1 MAVSTVSVRDR
12 DSSNFSNVTVLRPVK
27 VMQRKIDLLL
37 EPGALSD
44 GEITRLLDPIGFHEP
59 NVALERL
66 RVASADPDRRH
77 AMVQCLPMLLAAFE
91 ESAAPDAS
99 VLHLERLLQTVDD
112 PLCLLQFLA
121 DNPRAVEILLK
132 LFVNSRY
139 LTEIL
144 IRNEEYLDRLTNYG
158 RVAEF
163 KSREEFFADAL
174 AAAEACSSYTER
186 LDALRRCQQWEQIR
200 LAACDS
206 FGLLDLK
213 SVTLQLS
220 LMADALVQATL
231 HIVATE
237 LSTDI
242 DSFVVLAFG
251 KLGGEELNYSSDID
265 LVFLTDENAERF
277 WELSQKLIRAI
288 MDTTSEGFLYR
299 VDMRLRPWG
308 QSGPLVSTTEAYES
322 YLARSAAHWEKQALL
337 KARPIA
343 GNLALGR
350 KFLKSIE
357 PLIFETSPDELR
369 QNVVAMKGKI
379 ESALQQRGREYG
391 EVKSGQ
397 GSIRD
402 IEFLTQ
408 FLQLLHGKAAPHV
421 RSRNTLDG
429 LVRLADFECI
439 LPGEYRQL
447 TTAYIFLRRIE
458 HALQLLHH
466 QQEHAL
472 PTDERELTY
481 LARRLDFPD
490 AAALLDA
497 YDRHSLE
504 VRTIYDLYL
513 SDLPTEAEPT
523 ALSDGQTELPHVLR
537 MDAAYGDAFSA
548 DDLSQHSE
556 LLSKLSDSDPV
567 AIDPQPGRNG
577 AVILTVVGYD
587 QPGNLAIICGLLFA
601 YGFDIVSG
609 QAFSS
614 LAENETENV
623 SGQPSAPFFIDTFE
637 LKSAAASG
645 GEVWKEYSRELQE
658 LAALTRKGSVR
669 QAQGRLVRRV
679 ADAVQQSEVPQSAL
693 LPIELR
699 IDNELSDWS
708 TVLQIGAADTPGFLY
723 ELANSLTLL
732 GFSIQRVVLNTRD
745 HRAIDTFFVVGTDG
759 RKVTN
764 PEQQNQLRAAVVL
777 VQHFTHLL
785 PSSPGPRRALE
796 RFSGFLTQLF
806 DHEDW
811 GERLA
816 SIDRRDVLEPLA
828 KLLGVS
834 EFLWNDYLK
843 PQHDNLFPVLHDVE
857 GRGTRRTA
865 DDLEGDLSQQ
875 LFAIESFG
883 DKCRVLND
891 FKDRE
896 MFRVDMR
903 HIAGQ
908 LEDFNEFAEEL
919 SEVAES
925 VVRVASQICVDE
937 CRARWQSRGEPDLT
951 PCPFTIAGL
960 GKAGGRE
967 LGFASD
973 IELMFVYDGE
983 WRPKRGSA
991 SAVGDFYSDVVKR
1004 FVKAI
1009 QARRKGIFEV
1019 DLRLRPYGNA
1029 GPLAVSTSAFETYF
1043 SADGPAW
1050 PFERQALV
1058 KLRPIAG
1065 DRQLGEKLSILR
1077 DSIVYDSA
1085 SFDVA
1090 SMRAMRERQI
1100 QQHVKAGTWNAKLSE
1115 GGLVDCEYLVQGLQV
1130 TYGKVSPA
1138 VRTPNTLKAIRQ
1150 LAACGHLSD
1159 EEARGLSGS
1168 YEFLR
1173 RLIDALRMVRG
1184 DARDLTVPAVDTE
1197 EFEYLARRLSYGA
1210 NSRDLQR
1217 DIDDVASRVR
1227 ELQRLLEP
1235 TQS

>member
-1 MAVSTVSVRDR
+1 
-12 DSSNFSNVTVLRPVK
+12 
-27 VMQRKIDLLL
+27 MQRKIELLL
-37 EPGALSD
+37 EPGALSPD
-44 GEITRLLDPIGFHEP
+44 EIARLLEPIGFQEP
-59 NVALERL
+59 DVALNRL
-66 RVASADPDRRH
+66 RAAAGPADRRQT
-77 AMVQCLPMLLAAFE
+77 MTKCLPMLLAAFE

-112 PLCLLQFLA
+112 PLRLLQFLA

-132 LFVNSRY
+132 LFVSSRY

-144 IRNEEYLDRLTNYG
+144 IRNVEYLDRLTNYG

-163 KSREEFFADAL
+163 KSREEFFADAFS
-174 AAAEACSSYTER
+174 AVDHCSTYADR
-186 LDALRRCQQWEQIR
+186 LDALRRCQQWEQLR

-206 FGLLDLK
+206 FGLFDLK

-220 LMADALVQATL
+220 LMADALVQAAL
-231 HIVATE
+231 HVVASE
-237 LSTDI
+237 LEADT

-265 LVFLTDENAERF
+265 LVFLAEESAERF
-277 WELSQKLIRAI
+277 WELGQKLIRAI

-308 QSGPLVSTTEAYES
+308 QSGPLVSTTDTYQS
-322 YLARSAAHWEKQALL
+322 YLARNAAHWEKQALV

-343 GNLALGR
+343 GNLELGR
-350 KFLKSIE
+350 RFLKSVE
-357 PLIFETSPDELR
+357 SLIFETTPDELR

-379 ESALQQRGREYG
+379 ESGLRKRGREYG

-466 QQEHAL
+466 QQEHRL

-490 AAALLDA
+490 ASALLDA
-497 YDRHSLE
+497 YDRHSSE

-513 SDLPTEAEPT
+513 SDQPANDPSNSLDYEQSEPSH
-523 ALSDGQTELPHVLR
+523 AQR
-537 MDAAYGDAFSA
+537 MDATYREMFSREQIE
-548 DDLSQHSE
+548 QHAE
-556 LLSKLSDSDPV
+556 LLSKLTDSEPV
-567 AIDPQPGRNG
+567 AIDPQPGKDG
-577 AVILTVVGYD
+577 TVRLLVAGFD
-587 QPGNLAIICGLLFA
+587 QPGELAVICGLLFV

-609 QAFSS
+609 EAFSS
-614 LAENETENV
+614 QTAEAVDRAPGQAV
-623 SGQPSAPFFIDTFE
+623 SPFFVDVFE
-637 LKSAAASG
+637 LKSPAESTDD
-645 GEVWKEYSRELQE
+645 VWQEYSHELKQ
-658 LAALTRKGSVR
+658 LASLTRNGNVR
-669 QAQGRLVRRV
+669 QAQGQLVRRV
-679 ADAVQQSEVPQSAL
+679 ADALQQSSTLPSAL

-699 IDNELSDWS
+699 IDNEQSDGA

-732 GFSIQRVVLNTRD
+732 GFSIQRVALSTRD
-745 HRAIDTFFVVGTDG
+745 HRAIDTFFVVGPDG
-759 RKVTN
+759 RKVED
-764 PEQQNQLRAAVVL
+764 PELQNRLRTAIVL

-785 PSSPGPRRALE
+785 PGSPGPRRALE

-811 GERLA
+811 AERLV

-828 KLLGVS
+828 RLLGVS
-834 EFLWNDYLK
+834 EFLWDDYLK
-843 PQHDNLFPVLHDVE
+843 PQHENLFPILNDVE
-857 GRGTRRTA
+857 GRSTRRTA
-865 DDLEGDLSQQ
+865 VDLEEELRQQ
-875 LFAIESFG
+875 MSAIDCFE
-883 DKCRVLND
+883 DRCRALND

-903 HIAGQ
+903 HIGGQ
-908 LEDFNEFAEEL
+908 LNDFREFSEEL
-919 SEVAES
+919 SDVADS
-925 VVRVASQICVDE
+925 VVRIAVEICIAE
-937 CRARWQSRGEPDLT
+937 CRGRWESRGEQDFT
-951 PCPFTIAGL
+951 KCPCAVAGL

-973 IELMFVYDGE
+973 IELMFLYDGE
-983 WRPKRGSA
+983 WRPEHGAA
-991 SAVGDFYSDVVKR
+991 SGVGDFYSEVVKL

-1009 QARRKGIFEV
+1009 RARRKGIFEV

-1029 GPLAVSTSAFETYF
+1029 GPLAVSTSAFEAYF
-1043 SADGPAW
+1043 RQSGPAW

-1065 DRQLGEKLSILR
+1065 DRQLGETVAALR
-1077 DSIVYDSA
+1077 DDIVYGRG

-1090 SMRAMRERQI
+1090 SMKAMRERQI
-1100 QQHVKAGTWNAKLSE
+1100 QQHVTAGTWNAKLSE
-1115 GGLVDCEYLVQGLQV
+1115 GGLVDCEYLVQGLQI
-1130 TYGKVSPA
+1130 TYGKMSPA
-1138 VRTPNTLKAIRQ
+1138 VRTPNTHVAI
-1150 LAACGHLSD
+1150 GHLASTGQLS
-1159 EEARGLSGS
+1159 EAEAEGLSNS
-1168 YEFLR
+1168 YVFLR

-1184 DARDLTVPAVDTE
+1184 DARDLTVPNVETE

-1210 NSRDLQR
+1210 RSRDLQR
-1217 DIDDVASRVR
+1217 DIDDVASRVC

-1235 TQS
+1235 AQQ